1 MKICQYT
8 DTCTNKTE
16 NCWRPSMTEIHAKP
30 VVDGKFWI
38 VEENGSKVGVLKITE
53 QKKYIFSSKNAITTF
68 DTKKKIVEQFGPEFF
83 IKKSIEKKIKTEED
97 LEVHGY
103 ATSTLPFNP
112 LFDVKRH
119 LPLFTKSNKSKSVY
133 CAGYYIIKFDKGWVR
148 SFCPK
153 LITIERYPY
162 EGPFKTEIEMKHRL
176 SNARK

>member
-1 MKICQYT
+1 MNICQYEN
-8 DTCTNKTE
+8 TCENKTE
-16 NCWRPSMTEIHAKP
+16 NCWRPDMTEIHAKP

-38 VEENGSKVGVLKITE
+38 VEENGNKVGVLKITE

-83 IKKSIEKKIKTEED
+83 IKKTSEKKVRSEED

-103 ATSTLPFNP
+103 PTSTLPYNP